1 MLVTTESLSLS
12 AQIATTAV
20 GALLAVLATTW
31 LRTHTLARLELVLKS
46 RDRCEWIYAM
56 VFWVLAVLLAI
67 TYRVL
72 GLIPGR
78 YAVGLTAGST
88 FVVLGVS
95 LASVYEGGTPFASP
109 ALGSAG
115 HCCHSW
121 RYPSGAYY
129 GSSWLELSGGCLTSA

>member
-67 TYRVL
+67 IYRVL
-72 GLIPGR
+72 GLI

-88 FVVLGVS
+88 LVVLGVLWPPYMREARLS
-95 LASVYEGGTPFASP
+95 RAQRLVQRAVVVTVGAILLALVM
-109 ALGSAG
+109 G
-115 HCCHSW
+115 H
-121 RYPSGAYY
+121 RG
-129 GSSWLELSGGCLTSA
+129 